1 MPLNLEIANE
11 KSKSITRNLTYR
23 QPNGDA
29 KKFEK
34 HLILWTNEILK

>member
-1 MPLNLEIANE
+1 MKN
-11 KSKSITRNLTYR
+11 RNLTYR

-34 HLILWTNEILK
+34 HLILSTNESLK